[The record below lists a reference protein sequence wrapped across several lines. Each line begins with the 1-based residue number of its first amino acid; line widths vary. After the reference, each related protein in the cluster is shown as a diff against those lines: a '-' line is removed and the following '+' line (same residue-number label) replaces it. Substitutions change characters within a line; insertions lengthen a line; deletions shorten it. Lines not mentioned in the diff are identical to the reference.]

1 MIGKKTLESE
11 PIPAAK
17 VKEILEDFSEKHE
30 LSYEQNLSLAHATSL
45 NKLSLE
51 HTEKLIEELEAYMTH
66 KQAIRVADIIPR
78 DMADLRL
85 IFAKER
91 NAPSNDE
98 MKEILEIIE
107 KYENWEI
114 RSFTSKEVS
123 LFREIEANCNDHFVL
138 KEKDGFIAIYNKVTE
153 DNINLK
159 EVTDIDVLNLPS
171 GDIENLKEGI
181 YVYGQDELSSLIEDF
196 NS

>member
-17 VKEILEDFSEKHE
+17 VKEILEEFSEKYE
-30 LSYEQNLSLAHATSL
+30 LTYEQNLTLAHATSL

-51 HTEKLIEELEAYMTH
+51 DAEKLIEELEAYMNH
-66 KQAIRVADIIPR
+66 KQAIRVADMVPR

-85 IFAKER
+85 LFAKER

-107 KYENWEI
+107 KYEI
-114 RSFTSKEVS
+114 
-123 LFREIEANCNDHFVL
+123 I
-138 KEKDGFIAIYNKVTE
+138 
-153 DNINLK
+153 
-159 EVTDIDVLNLPS
+159 ID
-171 GDIENLKEGI
+171 
-181 YVYGQDELSSLIEDF
+181 DEE
-196 NS
+196 

>member
-107 KYENWEI
+107 KYEIYIEEGITTPDEEI
-114 RSFTSKEVS
+114 EGGITTSEEEIEGGITTSQEDNDEDTTPSEEEIEGGITTSKE
-123 LFREIEANCNDHFVL
+123 D
-138 KEKDGFIAIYNKVTE
+138 
-153 DNINLK
+153 
-159 EVTDIDVLNLPS
+159 
-171 GDIENLKEGI
+171 
-181 YVYGQDELSSLIEDF
+181 
-196 NS
+196 